1 MDLDNPHCLS
11 YLTSDVIHMP
21 ACRWQALFVAG
32 GGARGVG
39 YKELFSRGIM
49 KLHLFSTIVFAS
61 AVMMPGAGLSQDH
74 TTWTYNATVYEVNVR
89 QYTQEGTFN
98 AFRSHL
104 GRLDS
109 LDVSILWFM
118 PIHPIGIKNRL
129 GSLGSY
135 YSVRD
140 YYGVNPEFG
149 TLQDFKALVDSIHT
163 RGMFVLMDWVANH
176 TSWDN
181 VWTQTHPEFYVK
193 DGQGN
198 FIAPPGTNWS
208 DVIQLDYSNSTMQ
221 DSMMAAMKYWVLNA
235 HVDGFRCDAASR
247 VPTDFWTKAS
257 AALKQLKPDIFLLAE
272 DQGVKYYA
280 SGFGMTFGWSFY
292 GFGSGILVRLSNGQ
306 ADANGFAAFVQA
318 EEGQYPGNN
327 YRMYFTSNHDEN
339 SWYGTDQQL
348 FGAATE
354 SFIALTHVFRSV
366 PLIYGGQ
373 EAGLDHRLNFFDKD
387 QIVWTANP
395 RAKLFQALLRLK
407 RTNSA
412 IWNGT
417 SGSPLIRIPTTTDQ
431 ATFAFVRTK
440 GEDGVFGV
448 FNLSSTQT
456 TTTLTM
462 SGYAGS
468 YRDIFTDSTVF
479 LDTNFT
485 TVLPA
490 WGYRVFERNHVS
502 SGVRDGEAYPQ
513 LYTLSQNYPNPFNP
527 STIIRYSLPQR
538 SPVLL
543 TVFNILGQQI
553 ATLAKGE
560 QEAGNHA
567 VRFDA
572 SNLSSGVYF
581 YRLTANEFFQTR
593 KLLLLR

>member
-1 MDLDNPHCLS
+1 
-11 YLTSDVIHMP
+11 
-21 ACRWQALFVAG
+21 
-32 GGARGVG
+32 
-39 YKELFSRGIM
+39 M
-49 KLHLFSTIVFAS
+49 KTRLFSTIVFAA
-61 AVMMPGAGLSQDH
+61 AVMMPCAGLSQDH
-74 TTWTYNATVYEVNVR
+74 TTWTYNASVYEVNVR

-98 AFRSHL
+98 AFRTHL

-208 DVIQLDYSNSTMQ
+208 DVIQLDYGNSTMR
-221 DSMMAAMKYWVLNA
+221 DSMIAAMKYWVLIA
-235 HVDGFRCDAASR
+235 HVDGFRCDAASK
-247 VPTDFWTKAS
+247 VPTDFWTKA
-257 AALKQLKPDIFLLAE
+257 AIALKQVKPDIFLLAE

-280 SGFGMTFGWSFY
+280 SGFAMTYGWSYY
-292 GFGSGILVRLSNGQ
+292 GFGSGMLVKLSKGQ
-306 ADANGFAAFVQA
+306 TDANGFAAFVQA
-318 EEGQYPGNN
+318 EEAQYPGSND
-327 YRMYFTSNHDEN
+327 RLYFTSNHDEN
-339 SWYGTDQQL
+339 SWYGTDQEL
-348 FGAATE
+348 FGPATE

-366 PLIYGGQ
+366 PLMYGGQ
-373 EAGLDHRLNFFDKD
+373 EAGLDHRLKFFDKD
-387 QIVWTANP
+387 HIVWTANP
-395 RAKLFQALLRLK
+395 RAELFRALLRLK

-412 IWNGT
+412 LWNGT
-417 SGSPLIRIPTTTDQ
+417 SGSPLVRITTTTDQ
-431 ATFAFVRTK
+431 ATFAFVRNK
-440 GEDGVFGV
+440 GEDGILGV
-448 FNLSSTQT
+448 FNLSSTQAT
-456 TTTLTM
+456 TTVTM

-468 YRDIFTDSTVF
+468 YRDIFTDSTVS
-479 LDTNFT
+479 LDSNFT

-502 SGVRDGEAYPQ
+502 SGVRSGDAYPQ
-513 LYTLSQNYPNPFNP
+513 SYSLSQNFPNPFNP
-527 STIIRYSLPQR
+527 STVIRYGLP
-538 SPVLL
+538 SKSHVTLA
-543 TVFNILGQQI
+543 VFNTLGEQV
-553 ATLAKGE
+553 ATLVQGE
-560 QEAGNHA
+560 QEAGYHE

-572 SNLSSGVYF
+572 SGCSSGVYF
-581 YRLTANEFFQTR
+581 CRLTAGNFVQTR

>member
-1 MDLDNPHCLS
+1 ME
-11 YLTSDVIHMP
+11 T
-21 ACRWQALFVAG
+21 R
-32 GGARGVG
+32 
-39 YKELFSRGIM
+39 LFSM
-49 KLHLFSTIVFAS
+49 IVFAS
-61 AVMMPGAGLSQDH
+61 AVMVPCAGLSQDH
-74 TTWTYNATVYEVNVR
+74 TTWTYNASVYEVNVR

-109 LDVSILWFM
+109 LDISILWFM

-149 TLQDFKALVDSIHT
+149 TLQDFKALVDSIHN

-208 DVIQLDYSNSTMQ
+208 DVIQLDYGNSTMR
-221 DSMMAAMKYWVLNA
+221 DSMIAAMKYWVLNA
-235 HVDGFRCDAASR
+235 HVDGFRCDAASM
-247 VPTDFWTKAS
+247 VPTDFWTKA
-257 AALKQLKPDIFLLAE
+257 ATALKQVKPDIFLLAE
-272 DQGVKYYA
+272 DQGVKYYT
-280 SGFGMTFGWSFY
+280 SGFGMTYGWSYY
-292 GFGSGILVRLSNGQ
+292 GFGSGILVTLSKGQ
-306 ADANGFAAFVQA
+306 TDANGFAAFVQA
-318 EEGQYPGNN
+318 EGAQYPGSN

-339 SWYGTDQQL
+339 SWYGTDQEL
-348 FGAATE
+348 FGPATE

-373 EAGLDHRLNFFDKD
+373 EAGLDHRLSFFDKD

-395 RAKLFQALLRLK
+395 RAELFRALLHLK

-412 IWNGT
+412 LWNGT

-431 ATFAFVRTK
+431 ATFAFIRKK
-440 GEDGVFGV
+440 GEDGIFGV
-448 FNLSSTQT
+448 FNLSSTQA

-462 SGYAGS
+462 SGYVGS
-468 YRDIFTDSTVF
+468 YRDIFTDSTF
-479 LDTNFT
+479 SLGTNFT
-485 TVLPA
+485 TVLSA

-502 SGVRDGEAYPQ
+502 SGVRGGEAYPQ
-513 LYTLSQNYPNPFNP
+513 LYSLSQNFPNPFNP
-527 STIIRYSLPQR
+527 CTTIKFDLPHATRVNLKIYSP
-538 SPVLL
+538 
-543 TVFNILGQQI
+543 LGQEV
-553 ATLAKGE
+553 ATLVNESKP
-560 QEAGNHA
+560 AG
-567 VRFDA
+567 VYTVQFDA
-572 SNLSSGVYF
+572 GSLANGVYF
-581 YRLTANEFFQTR
+581 YRIQAGSFVETK